1 MTQAPVRVVLAD
13 DTDDIRLLTRTVLDL
28 DGGFEVVGEAST
40 GLQAVALARELT
52 PDVIVLDL
60 AMPEM
65 DGLQALPR
73 IRQESPG
80 TQVVVMSGFERSA
93 LGAEAFA
100 LGAAEYVYKGRP
112 LTELV
117 SVLRAVTER
126 PAPPV
131 VSAVA
136 SGSDADFVAMVVH
149 DLRSPLTSLVAV
161 ADLLAADERVT
172 QDPKVRTLLEVQ
184 RRQTALMARLIDD
197 LLTVAR
203 VAGGQLH
210 LSTRPIELAGLL
222 ADLPS
227 AQADDV
233 VISCPAGVV
242 VTADPERLAQILNN
256 LVSNAKHHGSPP
268 VTITVT
274 ADGPWVV
281 LAVGDEGD
289 GVPDDDV
296 GQLFERFSP
305 LARGSG
311 GNGLGLYIVRELAR
325 AHGGDA
331 SYVPGSGGSH
341 RFEVRLPVATG

>member
-1 MTQAPVRVVLAD
+1 MTEAPVRVVLAD

-40 GLQAVALARELT
+40 GLQAVALARQLT

-73 IRQESPG
+73 IRQESPA
-80 TQVVVMSGFERSA
+80 TRVVVMSGFERSA

-126 PAPPV
+126 PAPPA

-222 ADLPS
+222 ADLS
-227 AQADDV
+227 SVQADDV
-233 VISCPAGVV
+233 VVSCPKGIVV
-242 VTADPERLAQILNN
+242 AVDPERVAQILNN
-256 LVSNAKHHGSPP
+256 LVSNAKDHGSPP

-274 ADGPWVV
+274 ADGPSVV
-281 LAVGDEGD
+281 LAVGDQGD
-289 GVPDDDV
+289 GVPDDCV
-296 GQLFERFSP
+296 GQLFQRFSP

-331 SYVPGSGGSH
+331 SYVPGGGGSH
-341 RFEVRLPVATG
+341 RFEVRLPVATS